1 MMKEKKLVKRIENHY
16 MHHGVF
22 ISLKLISYDDE
33 DKRLIFRFKMRPG
46 TKTDM
51 IFSCAPDIKTAMRIP
66 LFQPFR
72 DGEDICLAV
81 SEKHVGQNSLFKMLI
96 SETFCGSQDL
106 LPIALGYDM
115 MGRMVFSDL
124 AEMPHV
130 MYAGATNSGKS
141 IGLICLILSLIVRQ
155 PVRTA
160 NLLILDTGT
169 DEMGI
174 FNGIP
179 HLSYPVVNDVQTGIY
194 VILKLVE
201 EMERRIK
208 LEQIELQTQPAIICV
223 IDEFTSFVDH
233 AGVKKSSEGL
243 SHAISD
249 LLRRGR
255 HARIHMVLAAQ
266 DPTKENMKVDTNNL
280 TSRIAFQCAK
290 YQNSITVLNEGGA
303 EKLTGKGAAL
313 YKSKEYPVPIFLQGA
328 YISVKEVEKLIGYV
342 KSIDYDLSNKF
353 LIPELD
359 ISALPVST
367 SGDFDYI
374 SNEYDRKELAEI
386 IMWTLKQINISASR
400 IKEKF
405 SMGNRAN
412 DIIEEMCAMGII
424 SEKNAKQPRK
434 ILPQTVEDL
443 LPETVRFLE
452 QHGYGMKQIEAIF
465 STKEEQR

>member
-22 ISLKLISYDDE
+22 ISLKFISYDDE

-81 SEKHVGQNSLFKMLI
+81 SEKHVGQNSLYKMLT
-96 SETFCGSQDL
+96 SETFCGSQDM
-106 LPIALGYDM
+106 LPLALGYDM

-130 MYAGATNSGKS
+130 MYAGTTNSGKS

-160 NLLILDTGT
+160 NLLIFDTGAN
-169 DEMGI
+169 EMGI

-194 VILKLVE
+194 VIFKLVE
-201 EMERRIK
+201 EMERRIN
-208 LEQIELQTQPAIICV
+208 LEQIELRTQPAIICV
-223 IDEFTSFVDH
+223 IDEFISFVNH
-233 AGVKKSSEGL
+233 AGVKKSPEGL

-249 LLRRGR
+249 LLCRGR
-255 HARIHMVLAAQ
+255 HAKIHMVLAAQ

-280 TSRIAFQCAK
+280 TSRIAFRCAK
-290 YQNSITVLNEGGA
+290 YQNSTTVLGEGGA

-313 YKSKEYPVPIFLQGA
+313 YKSKEHPVRIQGA
-328 YISVKEVEKLIGYV
+328 YISVKEVEKLIVCV

-367 SGDFDYI
+367 SEDFDYI

-386 IMWTLKQINISASR
+386 IMWTLKQNNISASR

-424 SEKNAKQPRK
+424 SEKNVKQPRK
-434 ILPQTVEDL
+434 ILPQSAEDL
-443 LPETVRFLE
+443 SLETVHFLE
-452 QHGYGMKQIEAIF
+452 QRGYVMKQIEAIF
-465 STKEEQR
+465 STKEEQG